1 VTMSRLSGL
10 RGQRCANQRGFT
22 LIELMVVVM
31 IIGIL
36 AAMAIALYGN
46 MQARARIAK
55 AQADA
60 RTLGSAVSMYSATF
74 GQLPT
79 ALGDLTIAA
88 TIGGVSGGPFMRT
101 IPTPPGGGSPTWPG
115 NYSYTPGS
123 DGTFTITASGDGTT
137 VTIP

>member
-1 VTMSRLSGL
+1 MMSALSGV
-10 RGQRCANQRGFT
+10 RQKRRVNQRGFT
-22 LIELMVVVM
+22 LIELMIVVT

-36 AAMAIALYGN
+36 AALAIALWGN

-74 GQLPT
+74 GQLPIS
-79 ALGDLTIAA
+79 LTELAA
-88 TIGGVSGGPFMRT
+88 ATTIGGVTGGPFMRT
-101 IPTPPGGGSPTWPG
+101 IPVPPVGGNPTWPA
-115 NYSYTPGS
+115 SYGYATGS
-123 DGTFTITASGDGTT
+123 DGTFTITASGDGTS

>member
-1 VTMSRLSGL
+1 MSKLPCR
-10 RGQRCANQRGFT
+10 RRTPRANQKGFT
-22 LIELMVVVM
+22 LIELMVVVA

-36 AAMAIALYGN
+36 AALAIALYGN

-55 AQADA
+55 AQADG

-74 GQLPT
+74 GQPPT
-79 ALGDLTIAA
+79 ALADLTAAA
-88 TIGGVSGGPFMRT
+88 TIGGVTGGPFMRT
-101 IPTPPGGGSPTWPG
+101 IPIPPLGGTPSWSA
-115 NYSYTPGS
+115 NYGYVTGT

>member
-1 VTMSRLSGL
+1 MHTLSSSRRS
-10 RGQRCANQRGFT
+10 RCGNQRGFT
-22 LIELMVVVM
+22 LIELMVVVT

-79 ALGDLTIAA
+79 GLAELTSQA
-88 TIGGVSGGPFMRT
+88 TIGGVTGGPFMRT
-101 IPTPPGGGSPTWPG
+101 IPLPPGGGNPTWPSA
-115 NYSYTPGS
+115 YSYTTS
-123 DGTFTITASGDGTT
+123 TNGTFTITAAGDGTS